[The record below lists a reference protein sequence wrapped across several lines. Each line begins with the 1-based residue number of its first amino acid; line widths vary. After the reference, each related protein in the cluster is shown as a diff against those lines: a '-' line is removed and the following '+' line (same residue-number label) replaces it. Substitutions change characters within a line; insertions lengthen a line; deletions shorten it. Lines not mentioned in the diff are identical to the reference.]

1 MATTAGQEVYEAEY
15 TNCMHQPNV
24 TSSQCSGYALCVA
37 NSLPYYPIT
46 LGDCTTGTC
55 QPTSGNTVS
64 PASEYSCWQQYLSAT
79 PPTYPSVPVDTGNED
94 PPTSTDPPPQYPP
107 CDPYYDCKTTK
118 TTCTII

>member
-1 MATTAGQEVYEAEY
+1 MATTAGQEVYATEY
-15 TNCMHQPNV
+15 DNCMHQSGT

-55 QPTSGNTVS
+55 QPSNGNVIS
-64 PASEYSCWQQYLSAT
+64 PAVQHDCWQQNVDTT
-79 PPTYPSVPVDTGNED
+79 PVIYPGTPVDTGNND

-107 CDPYYDCKTTK
+107 CDPYYDCKRTK
-118 TTCTII
+118 QSCNIV